1 MKASAR
7 ILLIAATLTT
17 LTMLGLAA
25 TATASVPTPP
35 RGQQHPTTT
44 VEPGTVPHPGHGAQL
59 YHDAHDPGPATANQ
73 SPTDATTSA
82 DYAFASSIPA
92 LAVTLIGLLVGL
104 AGTTWLRRRH
114 RPPAAV

>member
-1 MKASAR
+1 MKTPVR
-7 ILLIAATLTT
+7 ILITATTLAALTT
-17 LTMLGLAA
+17 LGLAA

-59 YHDAHDPGPATANQ
+59 HHDAHDTGPATANQ

-82 DYAFASSIPA
+82 DYATSSRLTAPP
-92 LAVTLIGLLVGL
+92 TL
-104 AGTTWLRRRH
+104 
-114 RPPAAV
+114 